1 MAAWRCAEAE
11 RLGLRWPLS
20 RKRKRHVGR
29 PSNQD
34 LFHAEISKALWSGS
48 LPDGLTSAD
57 LPSWWH
63 PGQPLVQT
71 AEMLALTTQ
80 NTDVSFPM
88 EPSERVIDAA
98 PQQGET
104 QEGKQTPNAPSEKVS
119 DATPLD
125 GESQAGEAA
134 PTTPIAKHVSS
145 TSPISGQKPR
155 KPRKAFVPPEAKTWF
170 IEYQLFQKDR
180 YEWSL
185 LQSWRAAQRLAP
197 NLFAHVHRDTIYRW
211 KTPSRKTPGQLEMR
225 GVKSTLPLVALTRLN
240 EIACALSKV
249 VPLSSELGVHIFKE
263 QLRVMGIE
271 YQSGLAMNTVRA
283 VRCSCS
289 VFGVRDI

>member
-20 RKRKRHVGR
+20 RKRKRHMGR

-119 DATPLD
+119 DARPLE
-125 GESQAGEAA
+125 GQSQAGVAA
-134 PTTPIAKHVSS
+134 PTTPIAKRVKA
-145 TSPISGQKPR
+145 TSPNSDEVDNPAKKQR
-155 KPRKAFVPPEAKTWF
+155 SYNSTVPPGAKEWF
-170 IEYQLFQKDR
+170 MLYAVLQKERYQ
-180 YEWSL
+180 WSL
-185 LQSWRAAQRLAP
+185 QQSWRVAQDLAP
-197 NLFAHVHRDTIYRW
+197 HLFADVHPRTIHRW
-211 KTPSRKTPGQLEMR
+211 KAPPPHETALRLMALRLINGRGPPKGQ
-225 GVKSTLPLVALTRLN
+225 
-240 EIACALSKV
+240 
-249 VPLSSELGVHIFKE
+249 
-263 QLRVMGIE
+263 
-271 YQSGLAMNTVRA
+271 
-283 VRCSCS
+283 
-289 VFGVRDI
+289 